1 MLNKVNGFRL
11 RLESSKPIT
20 TQPSPVLVLV
30 FNCTPTHFSDSRL
43 RLNNNNNMIIAS
55 GAFEKIS
62 QVVYFKALDSIPG
75 SAFPDMF
82 SLHVK
87 YYR

>member
-1 MLNKVNGFRL
+1 VNGFRL